1 MKVVI
6 GKYKNW
12 FGPYQLAET
21 LCFWAK
27 TSPGKSSP
35 YPEWV
40 YNFGD
45 WLAHGKVMQDDSKF
59 DDDRHI
65 TFLYKFLTWV
75 DKKRNRKQTIRI
87 DRWDTWSMDHT
98 LALIITPMLKQLR
111 DTTHGYHEID
121 PEDGPEN
128 LRVVERQDYDTQ
140 MDLFDIPKIDYER
153 SVGELRWEYALNEMI
168 FAFEKLSSDDWE
180 SEFYSGSHDL
190 RTTKKVSETGE
201 VIYELTTGPND
212 TFKVDYERLEKVNA
226 RINNGLRL
234 FGKYYR
240 GLWD

>member
-12 FGPYQLAET
+12 YGPYQLAEI

-27 TSPGKSSP
+27 IKSGKSTQ
-35 YPEWV
+35 YPKWV
-40 YNFGD
+40 HKFGD
-45 WLAHGKVMQDDSKF
+45 WLAHGNLRQDDSKF
-59 DDDRHI
+59 DDDRPN
-65 TFLYKFLTWV
+65 TFLYRFLIWA

-87 DRWDTWSMDHT
+87 DRWDTWSMYST
-98 LALIITPMLKQLR
+98 LALIIAPMLKQLR

-121 PEDGPEN
+121 PNDGPEN
-128 LRVVERQDYDTQ
+128 LRVTERQEYDVQ
-140 MDLFDIPKIDYER
+140 LDLFDIPKIDEER
-153 SVGELRWEYALNEMI
+153 SIGELRWEFVLNEMI
-168 FAFEKLSSDDWE
+168 YAFEKLSTDDWE
-180 SEFYSGSHDL
+180 SEFYSGNHDL
-190 RTTKKVSETGE
+190 KTIRKVSETSE
-201 VIYELTTGPND
+201 VYYEFTKGPND
-212 TFKVDYERLEKVNA
+212 TFKVDYAGLEKVNA

>member
-1 MKVVI
+1 MKVII
-6 GKYKNW
+6 GKYKDW
-12 FGPYQLAET
+12 FGPYQLAEA

-27 TSPGKSSP
+27 KEPGSYP
-35 YPEWV
+35 GYPEWV

-45 WLAHGKVMQDDSKF
+45 WLAHGNVKHDDTKF
-59 DDDRHI
+59 EDDRPV
-65 TFLYKFLTWV
+65 TFLFKFLTWV
-75 DKKRNRKQTIRI
+75 DKKKKRKLKIHI

-98 LALIITPMLKQLR
+98 LALVITPMLKQLK

-121 PEDGPEN
+121 PEDGPAN
-128 LRVVERQDYDTQ
+128 LIVTERQDHDSQ
-140 MDLFDIPKIDYER
+140 LDLFDFLKVDNER
-153 SVGELRWEYALNEMI
+153 SVGGLRWEYVLNEMI

-180 SEFYSGSHDL
+180 SEFYSGNHDF
-190 RTTKKVSETGE
+190 RSIKNVDDKGNVT
-201 VIYELTTGPND
+201 YELTTGPYD
-212 TFKVDYERLEKVNA
+212 TFKIDYEGLEKVNA